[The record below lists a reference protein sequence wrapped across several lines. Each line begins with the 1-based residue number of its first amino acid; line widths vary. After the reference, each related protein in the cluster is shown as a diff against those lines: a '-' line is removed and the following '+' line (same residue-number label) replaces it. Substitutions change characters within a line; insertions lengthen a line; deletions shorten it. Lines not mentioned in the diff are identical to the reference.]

1 MGSGRSTWTSGPA
14 RPARSAAGPR
24 PTPEPARGARRVPV
38 WRCACGGSCP
48 RCASAAAR
56 PAPAA
61 GVDASEFEA
70 DRVAHAAL
78 QRARTPAG
86 LARAV
91 GVDPHSVRLHTG
103 ASAAAAAQAQHA
115 NAYTV
120 GSDIVFGAGRFAPH
134 SPAGAFLLAHELAH
148 VAQQR
153 RDGPRLQRQDADVTM
168 PEARISGALR
178 PIDTGV
184 GGLEALTTA
193 PEPGEVRSERSDE
206 NAPDPAQRLPFT
218 DGGWES
224 GEILTRLGQFDSMPG
239 TDSDASRC
247 VQAVAM
253 ASHVVEGPEAVKQ
266 YLNAVLLEAAVSRP
280 QGPRENKAR
289 QVLEYFV
296 ARIDNREA
304 TYGDVSWGQEALHDL
319 FYADTSGTPE
329 TDIAGIMAKTFG
341 PERKLQTID
350 VWCDSPA
357 EVVAQAKALQPGEQL
372 LVVPV
377 TVTFNQ
383 ALDEASPDPMS
394 APLDETVV
402 TMADTGRTVRVR
414 RFDASTRPP
423 ASAID
428 RARDKVSGHQML
440 IVRDASTGELR
451 AYEPEIV
458 GHGDHFMELDGEGR
472 NFERDFRDLPDLQIY
487 GYVQVIAKIS
497 PQTPP
502 PRMFAQYRPSWL

>member
-1 MGSGRSTWTSGPA
+1 
-14 RPARSAAGPR
+14 
-24 PTPEPARGARRVPV
+24 V
-38 WRCACGGSCP
+38 
-48 RCASAAAR
+48 SAAAR
-56 PAPAA
+56 AAPAA
-61 GVDASEFEA
+61 DASEAEA
-70 DRVAHAAL
+70 DRVASAAL
-78 QRARTPAG
+78 PRARSPAD
-86 LARAV
+86 LARAI
-91 GVDPHSVRLHTG
+91 GVDPHSVRLHVS
-103 ASAAAAAQAQHA
+103 ASAAESARAQRA

-120 GSDIVFGAGRFAPH
+120 GSDIVFGAGRFAPQ

-153 RDGPRLQRQDADVTM
+153 REGPRLQRQSADVTM
-168 PEARISGALR
+168 PEARISGALQ

-184 GGLEALTTA
+184 GGLGALTTPPA
-193 PEPGEVRSERSDE
+193 PGEVRSERSDE

-280 QGPRENKAR
+280 QGARENKAR
-289 QVLEYFV
+289 QVLDYFV

-304 TYGDVSWGQEALHDL
+304 TYGDVSWAQEALHDL

-329 TDIAGIMAKTFG
+329 TDVPGIMAKTLG
-341 PERKLQTID
+341 PQRTLQTMD

-357 EVVAQAKALQPGEQL
+357 EVVAQARTLQPGEQL

-394 APLDETVV
+394 APLDETEV

-414 RFDASTRPP
+414 RFDAGTRPP

-451 AYEPEIV
+451 VYEPEIV
-458 GHGDHFMELDGEGR
+458 GSGDHFMELAEDGR

-487 GYVQVIAKIS
+487 GYVQVIAKVS
-497 PQTPP
+497 PKAPP